1 MTAWFAIAGGGF
13 DPIWAPVLLGILAA
27 GAERTGVR
35 LSGRL
40 EISISLLPG
49 LFAAVVFG
57 PLAAIV
63 VGGLS
68 MLGDF
73 RPPYLRWAVYTCTRA
88 IGGGFAGVVA
98 TWAGDQTTSIAG
110 SIVLATLAAAAAAE
124 ILDLLFCLITL
135 KARRSPRAIELLRDV
150 LPVMPTA
157 VILYSG
163 VVSCLAYAYLEVS
176 PWSVAFFLLPA
187 VAAQRLFAMYQAQ
200 RELAGDLA
208 TVNDRLERANLSFAS
223 ALVATLDARDRYTAG
238 HSAIVAD
245 YAARVAAAVGL
256 SEKEQQLAHLAGL
269 VHDVGKIGVPTSIL
283 DKPGPLTLDERRHME
298 QHSIIG
304 ERILAKVEAYGEIAT
319 IVRHHHER
327 VDGFGYPDGLTGDDI
342 PLISRIICA
351 ADAYNAMTSDRPY
364 RDAMPDSVA
373 RRRLLEAAGSQFD
386 ADVVDA
392 LLETLGPES
401 ADFHIPVAAS
411 GVVDFGARV
420 GRSELRGSAAA

>member
-1 MTAWFAIAGGGF
+1 M
-13 DPIWAPVLLGILAA
+13 VLGILAA

-57 PLAAIV
+57 PLAAML

-88 IGGGFAGVVA
+88 IGGGVAGVVA
-98 TWAGDQTTSIAG
+98 TWAADQTTSAAG

-124 ILDLLFCLITL
+124 ILDLLFCLLTL
-135 KARRSPRAIELLRDV
+135 KARRSPRAIELLKDV

-176 PWSVAFFLLPA
+176 PWSVVFFLLPA

-200 RELAGDLA
+200 RELASDLA

-245 YAARVAAAVGL
+245 YASRVATAIGL

-298 QHSIIG
+298 EHSVIG
-304 ERILAKVEAYGEIAT
+304 ERILANVEAYGEIAT

-327 VDGFGYPDGLTGDDI
+327 VDGFGYPDGLTGEDI

-401 ADFHIPVAAS
+401 ADFHIPVAAA
-411 GVVDFGARV
+411 GIVDFGARV
-420 GRSELRGSAAA
+420 GQSELRGSAAA